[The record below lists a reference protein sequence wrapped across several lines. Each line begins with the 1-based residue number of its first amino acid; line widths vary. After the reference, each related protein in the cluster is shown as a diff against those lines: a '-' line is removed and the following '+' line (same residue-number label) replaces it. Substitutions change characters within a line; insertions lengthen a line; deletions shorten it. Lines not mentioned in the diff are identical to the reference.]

1 MKEDKFISKNINK
14 WQKLEAYNETLS
26 RSGLSALN
34 PDELKEFIGLYRNI
48 SHHLSYAQT
57 FFSGSNIVS
66 YLNQLIGT
74 SHNYVFV
81 REEKGLTGFLHYV
94 TTGFPLAIR
103 NFRGYINASAAI
115 FIAASIFAYVLVLT
129 DPVYGSFF
137 FPGVTV
143 YDLNLDPTNGG
154 AWAYPLFASF
164 IATNNI
170 RVSFLA
176 FALGATGG
184 VGTAY
189 VLFYNGLIVGALA
202 GIVTAGGGSLARFFA
217 MILPH
222 GFIELSAIF
231 ITGAAGLMI
240 GKGMLIPGQLSRKDS
255 TIKYAKSAA
264 YFIPGIIIM
273 LIIGALIEGFFTPM
287 GVDYRWK
294 LVFSFMKLGLMVA
307 YYRYFLK
314 RAEAR

>member
-1 MKEDKFISKNINK
+1 MKEDKFISKNIAK
-14 WQKLEAYNETLS
+14 WQELESYNEDLVKH
-26 RSGLSALN
+26 GLDGLE
-34 PDELKEFIGLYRNI
+34 PDEVKEFIGLYRSV

-57 FFSGSNIVS
+57 FFPGSNIAS
-66 YLNQLIGT
+66 YLNQLVGT

-81 REEKGLTGFLHYV
+81 REKKGLQGFWHYISK
-94 TTGFPLAIR
+94 GFPEAIR
-103 NFRGYINASAAI
+103 EHRIYINASAAI
-115 FIAASIFAYVLVLT
+115 FIIASLLAFILVLI
-129 DPVYGSFF
+129 DPMYGDIF

-143 YDLNLDPTNGG
+143 YDLNLDPTDDG
-154 AWAYPLFASF
+154 AWAYTLFASI

-184 VGTAY
+184 IGTVY

-202 GIVTAGGGSLARFFA
+202 GIVQAGGASLAMFFA

-222 GFIELSAIF
+222 GFIELMAIF

-240 GKGMLIPGQLSRKDS
+240 GKGMLIPGQMSRKDS
-255 TIKYAKSAA
+255 AIKYAKKAA

-273 LIIGALIEGFFTPM
+273 LLIGALIEGFFTPTSI
-287 GVDYRWK
+287 DYRLK
-294 LVFSFMKLGLMVA
+294 LAFSYLTFILMVA
-307 YYRYFLK
+307 YYKYCTR
-314 RAEAR
+314 RVV